1 MHPTEEYQQAIWQV
15 IAAIPEG
22 RVATYGQIAAMAG
35 QPGKSRWVGRLLG
48 QLPRDTRLPWH
59 RVINASGRIT
69 NPNFDLQL
77 KRLIAEGIKPR
88 AGRVILKDHQWR
100 P

>member
-1 MHPTEEYQQAIWQV
+1 MNQTEEYQQAIWQV
-15 IAAIPEG
+15 IAAIPKG

-35 QPGKSRWVGRLLG
+35 QSGKSRWVGRLLS
-48 QLPRDTRLPWH
+48 QLPQGTSLPWH

-69 NPNFDLQL
+69 NPNFDLQVS
-77 KRLIAEGIKPR
+77 RLIAEGIRPN
-88 AGRVILKDHQWR
+88 AGKISLKDHQWC